1 MQVIHL
7 LNNYIHC
14 TLVVYALWPNRI
26 KKNVADTMTNTFEHK
41 QRNNEKNRQKTTTQS
56 KLTV

>member
-14 TLVVYALWPNRI
+14 TLVVYALWPNRR

-41 QRNNEKNRQKTTTQS
+41 QRNNEKNRKKTTTQS